1 MVVAVKFSGVEVGFA
16 RKLAPTDQ
24 PVELLLTR
32 TRCSWSKSIEIGDPD
47 VPAWTAEAVNRWLLV
62 LHVPPTAWYVHHRL
76 AMCRRRWEYNCCP
89 RGIGPGEKA
98 NSAAVYDRADSPA
111 DDK

>member
-32 TRCSWSKSIEIGDPD
+32 TRCSWSKSIRIGDPD

-62 LHVPPTAWYVHHRL
+62 LHVP
-76 AMCRRRWEYNCCP
+76 RR
-89 RGIGPGEKA
+89 PGLPPP
-98 NSAAVYDRADSPA
+98 SCHVPA
-111 DDK
+111 EMGV